1 MANFRLATRVTPFC
15 AQSACGLLLCL
26 LAALPALDQPAQA
39 EAILHAFGWSYQ
51 DIARQAAAI
60 ANAGYKAV
68 LVSAPLKSAKHPGCA
83 WYLRYQPQDWRL
95 IDNCDGNKQSLIQA
109 IRALQAKGV
118 RTYADLVVNQ
128 MANERQNATTFPG
141 DAALNDYARH
151 RSYWRQQILYGDADG
166 DGRLDN
172 GILPNDHHPDG
183 LFGPQDFHPEGCIRN
198 DSDRESVQRDRIC
211 GAAPDRGLPDL
222 NDTDPRQTW
231 VNQQRRHYVQALYNL
246 GIRGF
251 RIDAAKHMPL
261 SAIRSFLPESISRKA
276 HIFAEIIT
284 WGGAT
289 DQQYQLYLEPYLR
302 ALPAEFGAYD
312 FPLLHALKRAF
323 APDGRLS
330 DLAFAHATGNA
341 LENRRAVT
349 VAVTHDIPYNNS
361 FRSLILDAKDEELAY
376 AYILGRDGGSP
387 LVFDDG
393 TPQPSDG
400 GRWAKVWNRPLMKA
414 MLGFHNRLQG
424 QPMEVLASDGC
435 ALLWRRGEAGIVA
448 LNKCNQ
454 AVSFA
459 VDTRFRFKWN
469 HPYRDVLSNQ
479 PLPPIQGPSATFTIP
494 ARTAQ
499 MWLAQ

>member
-60 ANAGYKAV
+60 AVGIAIENLLPPVAAMTGVVVQRRIAGECGGILAFVGHLVHDQIGVGSHSLGLKGSNRLDQALFVAV
-68 LVSAPLKSAKHPGCA
+68 AVVD
-83 WYLRYQPQDWRL
+83 QPPVLRL
-95 IDNCDGNKQSLIQA
+95 IAQIPGAARVLGRFQRRTHQNGLVA
-109 IRALQAKGV
+109 GV
-118 RTYADLVVNQ
+118 
-128 MANERQNATTFPG
+128 
-141 DAALNDYARH
+141 
-151 RSYWRQQILYGDADG
+151 G